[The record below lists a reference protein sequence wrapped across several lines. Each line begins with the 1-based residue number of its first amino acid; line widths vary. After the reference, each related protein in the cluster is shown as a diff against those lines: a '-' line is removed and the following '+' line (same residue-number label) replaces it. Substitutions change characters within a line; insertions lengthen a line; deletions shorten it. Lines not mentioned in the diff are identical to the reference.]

1 MKRSL
6 LAIFACLGLIM
17 TADAQVRRRVP
28 QNLSTEQQ
36 PLVIV
41 NSIETELSNI
51 WLSPDKIKAM
61 KVLKD
66 SSATA
71 IYGDRGKNGV
81 LIIETKPSI
90 ELLKLATLLDLF
102 NISEKDK
109 TLKICKDK
117 VLIQNPERILA
128 DKSEIVKIEVITD
141 TYWVTPLIVGSEER
155 FINIETRHKQH

>member
-1 MKRSL
+1 MKISL
-6 LAIFACLGLIM
+6 FAILACIGLVM
-17 TADAQVRRRVP
+17 SANAQVNRRIP
-28 QNLSTEQQ
+28 QNPSIEKQ

-51 WLSPDKIKAM
+51 WLAPDKIKAI

-66 SSATA
+66 SSVTVA
-71 IYGDRGKNGV
+71 YGDRGKNGV
-81 LIIETKPSI
+81 LIIETKPDI

-102 NISEKDK
+102 NIPQKDK

-117 VLIQNPERILA
+117 ILIQDPERILA

-155 FINIETRHKQH
+155 FINIVTYHKQY